1 MAKFVKGQSGNPTGR
16 PKEDVE
22 VKKYARQYGIE
33 ALNKLLEL
41 MRTGTDER
49 TQSAAAQAIL
59 DRGFGKPS
67 QEIGFDGESTRE
79 LVAVLQVIAKQEK

>member
-49 TQSAAAQAIL
+49 TQSSAAQAIL

-67 QEIGFDGESTRE
+67 QEMEISGKEGGP
-79 LVAVLQVIAKQEK
+79 LIAVIKDKE